1 VFNVL
6 RLSGV
11 VSDARGR
18 HRELTAPAADVD
30 GADERH
36 PAGVPG
42 RRRSVSREPGPRAS
56 VARPRAHVR
65 FAHES
70 EQRFAR
76 ILDFY
81 GVEWEYEPVE
91 FVLDWV
97 SRPAPH
103 LGLPPRLLAP
113 ATGPVVEVTTLNQR
127 LVTKKNGKV
136 RRMSQL
142 YPEVRVTLLYQRD
155 TLALL
160 AKYDWPAPV
169 PDRARWPFGLST
181 AGLGLHG

>member
-1 VFNVL
+1 
-6 RLSGV
+6 
-11 VSDARGR
+11 VS
-18 HRELTAPAADVD
+18 
-30 GADERH
+30 
-36 PAGVPG
+36 PG
-42 RRRSVSREPGPRAS
+42 RLQPPAPTTGPG
-56 VARPRAHVR
+56 VR

-91 FVLDWV
+91 FVLDWGNDL
-97 SRPAPH
+97 RPSSAFRPDFW
-103 LGLPPRLLAP
+103 LPRPGLF
-113 ATGPVVEVTTLNQR
+113 VEVTTLNQR

-136 RRMSQL
+136 RRLAEL

-160 AKYDWPAPV
+160 AKYGLAGAESGQ
-169 PDRARWPFGLST
+169 RAVARS
-181 AGLGLHG
+181 A